1 MYFFLDVLRIVMH
14 SRSDEYVY
22 MYNIHTYIYIYISI
36 LILILILILIYIH
49 VYYVI
54 ISKYDYVCIDIHVHN
69 PTRWATNLFM
79 RRLVVLPY
87 ICMKN
92 IEDIG

>member
-1 MYFFLDVLRIVMH
+1 MVGPKWMVML
-14 SRSDEYVY
+14 
-22 MYNIHTYIYIYISI
+22 YIGKSQY
-36 LILILILILIYIH
+36 IYIH

-54 ISKYDYVCIDIHVHN
+54 ISKYDYVCMDIHVHN
-69 PTRWATNLFM
+69 PTRWGTNLLI
-79 RRLVVLPY
+79 RRLLVLPY